1 MRERERREGGR
12 MGEVQ
17 GAGGVRARAGRAGS
31 GWARPHRRSK
41 SRGTHNHRSES
52 NSRNENQNKTRH
64 TRD

>member
-1 MRERERREGGR
+1 